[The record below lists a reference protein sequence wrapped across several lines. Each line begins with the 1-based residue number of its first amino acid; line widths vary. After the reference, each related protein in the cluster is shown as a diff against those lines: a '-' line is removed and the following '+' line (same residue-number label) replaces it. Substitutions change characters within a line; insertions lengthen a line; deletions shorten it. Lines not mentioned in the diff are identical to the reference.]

1 MRGEPIHLDRDGPVA
16 ELVLDRPEKRNAIT
30 EAMWLAIPGLLGEAE
45 ADPALRVLIVRGAGG
60 SFAAGADIAEFEEVY
75 ATRERAA
82 RYSAAVAAALDGLA
96 AFPLPTIAKISGPC
110 VGGGCG
116 LALACDL
123 RFAMEG
129 ARFGITPSRLGLVYP
144 LNDTRRLIDA
154 VGPSNARDILF
165 TGRLFGAREAHEMGL
180 VDRVWSEEEFDA
192 ELDIWLALIRAA
204 SPHSTRVTKT
214 IIRMILSGVD
224 NDTDETK
231 RMFLDAF
238 QGRDFQEGY
247 RAFLD
252 KRAPRFGGDEE

>member
-1 MRGEPIHLDRDGPVA
+1 MTDADIHLERKGAIA
-16 ELVLDRPEKRNAIT
+16 ELVLNRPDKRNAIT
-30 EAMWLAIPGLLGEAE
+30 EAMWIAIPRLLAEAE

-96 AFPLPTIAKISGPC
+96 AFPLPTVASIAGPC

-123 RFAMEG
+123 RFAMDG
-129 ARFGITPSRLGLVYP
+129 ARFGITPAKLGLVYT
-144 LNDTRRLIDA
+144 LNDTKRLIDA

-165 TGRLFGAREAHEMGL
+165 TGRLVGAHEAREMGL
-180 VDRVWSEEEFDA
+180 IDRVWSETAFEA
-192 ELDIWLALIRAA
+192 EMEIWLAQLRAA
-204 SPHSTRVTKT
+204 SPHSARVTKH

-224 NDTDETK
+224 HDTDET
-231 RMFLDAF
+231 RQIFLDAF

-247 RAFLD
+247 RAFLE
-252 KRAPRFGGDEE
+252 KRAPRFSGNPS